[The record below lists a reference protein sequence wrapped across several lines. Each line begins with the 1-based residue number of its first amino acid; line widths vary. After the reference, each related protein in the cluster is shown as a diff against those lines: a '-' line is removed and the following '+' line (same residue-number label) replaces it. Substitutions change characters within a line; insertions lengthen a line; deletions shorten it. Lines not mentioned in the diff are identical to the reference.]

1 MKTFDEL
8 HKEHPTPWRISRT
21 LDGAVRF
28 VADANGNPVT
38 METVVAMM
46 NAAASRDGYTP
57 ECVAACIKAVEAGR
71 TYHEHSKS
79 NQHVEGWMDAELD
92 ARCAAYEAMD
102 HAISLLPKGQPDA

>member
-1 MKTFDEL
+1 MKTFDEW

-57 ECVAACIKAVEAGR
+57 ECVAACIKAVEA
-71 TYHEHSKS
+71 YHEATMSRC
-79 NQHVEGWMDAELD
+79 QTIDEL
-92 ARCAAYEAMD
+92 RCREQMSHDCMKLAV
-102 HAISLLPKGQPDA
+102 SLLPSKETS